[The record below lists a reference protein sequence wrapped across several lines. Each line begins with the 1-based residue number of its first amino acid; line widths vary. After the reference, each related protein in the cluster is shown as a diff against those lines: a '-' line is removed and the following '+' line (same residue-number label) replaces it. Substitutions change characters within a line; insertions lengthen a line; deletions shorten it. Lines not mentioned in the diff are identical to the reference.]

1 MMYIVHISICLAVLF
16 TADCQPMLV
25 FFPCSQSAPDMPFGF
40 VDVQHYSGLGGEGW
54 VDVFQTIGDI
64 LMYRRLGNSKPSGC
78 LAHGSVVVDNV
89 IRNSNGRSSI
99 YSFMVFHPENVFTII
114 LQAVV
119 FYALGR

>member
-89 IRNSNGRSSI
+89 IRNSNGPFFNIFLPGIS
-99 YSFMVFHPENVFTII
+99 P
-114 LQAVV
+114 
-119 FYALGR
+119 